1 MLDHDIR
8 RKTYLDEAKQ
18 QYMHVALCHA
28 AFRLPDKKTTLVI
41 TRLHNAVT
49 VNPDRD
55 PVYCLLPRREGGC
68 LLTDTL
74 HMNAAQVDLYLPFE
88 HDAAART
95 APGEW

>member
-1 MLDHDIR
+1 MLAHYRTVI
-8 RKTYLDEAKQ
+8 DEAKQ
-18 QYMHVALCHA
+18 QYMYVYNCT

-55 PVYCLLPRREGGC
+55 PVYCLLPRKEGRC

-74 HMNAAQVDLYLPFE
+74 HMNVAQVDLYLPFE
-88 HDAAART
+88 HDASDRT